1 MDADLLVLDRIR
13 ASLICIQRVCSG
25 RRCRPTTRT
34 RTLAR
39 PKPRQPARQSPPP
52 SASCTALGGVGRT
65 SRTPVNDLSCG
76 SLDRLSK
83 PIEKHSNIVCT
94 HVAAISPDAVA
105 PRGVSLRDYS
115 HGLPEHQPDAH
126 AQRRHGAASG
136 CQGRPRGQPRGVR
149 GESQQGGAA
158 GAAAGR
164 RHVRHVPVAE
174 GLHDVHGEDEG
185 SAGVYCRYGDGN
197 ERGSCGLLLVP
208 VLRWALLPF
217 CEQGVPNMDFVVRE
231 TRAVV
236 EGPMN
241 FIRFG
246 TCGSVRKEVAPGSVV
261 VSGKGS
267 VMVMRNPDAFFPDA
281 VGEDYYRVSRVM
293 PASSALS
300 KPLVASMKSKLGSLH
315 AEPAVAAS
323 SDGDSLDAFDG
334 LNATAC
340 SFYSS
345 QGNVQN
351 LPCSSRLDS
360 AFDDRNEHLVE
371 DLAKTHP
378 DVHTVEMETFH
389 LLDLA
394 QRSRGSIQATAA
406 VLVVANRITGK
417 VVESD
422 VLATLESFWG
432 QVILE
437 ALADTPLQV

>member
-1 MDADLLVLDRIR
+1 MAYQNTNLMPTHSDGTVLHLGVKAGHVANRVVSVGSLSRAELLAQLLDDATFD
-13 ASLICIQRVCSG
+13 
-25 RRCRPTTRT
+25 TF
-34 RTLAR
+34 
-39 PKPRQPARQSPPP
+39 QSPRGF
-52 SASCTALGGVGRT
+52 TTFTGRMK
-65 SRTPVNDLSCG
+65 G
-76 SLDRLSK
+76 
-83 PIEKHSNIVCT
+83 
-94 HVAAISPDAVA
+94 
-105 PRGVSLRDYS
+105 
-115 HGLPEHQPDAH
+115 
-126 AQRRHGAASG
+126 
-136 CQGRPRGQPRGVR
+136 
-149 GESQQGGAA
+149 
-158 GAAAGR
+158 
-164 RHVRHVPVAE
+164 VPVSIVAT
-174 GLHDVHGEDEG
+174 GM
-185 SAGVYCRYGDGN
+185 
-197 ERGSCGLLLVP
+197 
-208 VLRWALLPF
+208 
-217 CEQGVPNMDFVVRE
+217 GVPNMDFVVRE

-345 QGNVQN
+345 QG
-351 LPCSSRLDS
+351 RLDS

>member
-1 MDADLLVLDRIR
+1 M
-13 ASLICIQRVCSG
+13 
-25 RRCRPTTRT
+25 
-34 RTLAR
+34 
-39 PKPRQPARQSPPP
+39 
-52 SASCTALGGVGRT
+52 
-65 SRTPVNDLSCG
+65 
-76 SLDRLSK
+76 
-83 PIEKHSNIVCT
+83 
-94 HVAAISPDAVA
+94 
-105 PRGVSLRDYS
+105 RDYS

-136 CQGRPRGQPRGVR
+136 VKAGHVANRVVSVGSLSRAELLAQLLDDATFDTFQSPRGFTTFT
-149 GESQQGGAA
+149 
-158 GAAAGR
+158 GR
-164 RHVRHVPVAE
+164 MKE
-174 GLHDVHGEDEG
+174 
-185 SAGVYCRYGDGN
+185 CR
-197 ERGSCGLLLVP
+197 
-208 VLRWALLPF
+208 W
-217 CEQGVPNMDFVVRE
+217 VPNMDFVVRE

-300 KPLVASMKSKLGSLH
+300 KPLVASMKSKTRLSM
-315 AEPAVAAS
+315 
-323 SDGDSLDAFDG
+323 
-334 LNATAC
+334 LNLR
-340 SFYSS
+340 S
-345 QGNVQN
+345 
-351 LPCSSRLDS
+351 PDS

-406 VLVVANRITGK
+406 VLVVANRITEK
-417 VVESD
+417 SSSPTSSQ
-422 VLATLESFWG
+422 L
-432 QVILE
+432 
-437 ALADTPLQV
+437 